1 MLLSDNWPQN
11 HQYLSQHRYMA
22 NYYIAVRGTGKG
34 TVRSS
39 RFGRGNTFVRYN
51 LSHEDLRHLS
61 NGFARLCLA
70 LLAAGA
76 QKVMPSVYGLLP
88 VTTEL
93 DAVRWLD
100 EKLPKSALSLT
111 TVHAFSA
118 CPMGERDDRCA
129 VNSFG
134 LVHGTENLYVNDASM
149 LPDSPGVNPQG
160 TIMAFARRNVKN
172 FIKEGL

>member
-1 MLLSDNWPQN
+1 
-11 HQYLSQHRYMA
+11 MA
-22 NYYIAVRGTGKG
+22 NYYVAVRGTGKG

-39 RFGRGNTFVRYN
+39 RLGKGNTFVRYN
-51 LSHEDLRHLS
+51 LSDEDLRHLS

-76 QKVMPSVYGLLP
+76 KEIMPSVYGLDSISS
-88 VTTEL
+88 EL

-100 EKLPKSALSLT
+100 ELLPKSALSLT

-129 VNSFG
+129 LSSFG
-134 LVHGTENLYVNDASM
+134 QMRGTENLYVNDASM

-160 TIMAFARRNVKN
+160 TIMAFARRNVKK